1 MLKFTVH
8 SLNTL
13 FSCTGINGELL
24 VTGQL
29 SGTVS
34 LTCQVQS
41 LSSSEISYM
50 WRRQNGSTL
59 LTNSQKY
66 TISFVNNTDMSVDD
80 SKLKIYFLI
89 LVIRSLTELD
99 EDVYTCVT
107 SSNGKEYTH
116 DINLQTTEA
125 SMTTASMTTASM
137 GPSSI
142 DSTTI
147 EKKPVIT
154 NDSRLDWQ

>member
-1 MLKFTVH
+1 M
-8 SLNTL
+8 
-13 FSCTGINGELL
+13 
-24 VTGQL
+24 
-29 SGTVS
+29 S

-50 WRRQNGSTL
+50 WRRQNGSTP

-80 SKLKIYFLI
+80 SKLKIYILI

-125 SMTTASMTTASM
+125 SMTTASM

>member
-1 MLKFTVH
+1 
-8 SLNTL
+8 
-13 FSCTGINGELL
+13 
-24 VTGQL
+24 
-29 SGTVS
+29 
-34 LTCQVQS
+34 
-41 LSSSEISYM
+41 
-50 WRRQNGSTL
+50 
-59 LTNSQKY
+59 
-66 TISFVNNTDMSVDD
+66 MSVDD
-80 SKLKIYFLI
+80 SKLKIYILI

-125 SMTTASMTTASM
+125 SMTTASM